1 VHGDYHLGQV
11 LVVKDDFHILDFEGE
26 PARSLEER
34 RAKGSPAKDVAG
46 MLRSFDYAAWA
57 ATMRL
62 GELEKE
68 SAARALPEAV
78 AWRNAACAA
87 FLDAYKAEMEGVP
100 SWPADEEAAQRLMHL
115 FLLEKALYE
124 IRYEA
129 ANRPG
134 WLGIPVRGLAS
145 VLDDA
150 AARSGNG

>member
-1 VHGDYHLGQV
+1 MTDPKQTAQDENKL
-11 LVVKDDFHILDFEGE
+11 I
-26 PARSLEER
+26 AER

-46 MLRSFDYAAWA
+46 MLRSFDYAAWS

-68 SAARALPEAV
+68 SAVRAMPDAM
-78 AWRNAACAA
+78 AWRDAACAA
-87 FLDAYKAEMEGVP
+87 FLEAYRAEMQGVS
-100 SWPADEEAAQRLMHL
+100 SWPANEAEAQRLVHL

-129 ANRPG
+129 SNRPA